1 MQILLTEPPMNPKQ
15 NRQKMVQEMFETFQ
29 FKGVMIAV
37 QAVLTL
43 YAQGTRGHRWTVVGA
58 FALRS
63 RPLTGGYH

>member
-43 YAQGTRGHRWTVVGA
+43 YAQGTRGHR
-58 FALRS
+58 
-63 RPLTGGYH
+63 